1 MARTHRKYS
10 AKKYNTSKEE
20 KLNYAM
26 NTDYEYDELASG
38 YKISGK
44 KRWNRKSDPDFD
56 TKDDWG

>member
-10 AKKYNTSKEE
+10 AKKSNTFREE

-26 NTDYEYDELASG
+26 NSDYEYDELASG

-44 KRWNRKSDPDFD
+44 KRWNRKSNPDFD
-56 TKDDWG
+56 TNDDWG